1 MTAVGVAS
9 VAEIDDLQDTMLV
22 EKDIGR
28 LQVPVQYFVLFQMQQ
43 SFEQLSNDAF
53 GMLILEFDLA
63 LQH

>member
-1 MTAVGVAS
+1 MTAIGVAR
-9 VAEIDDLQDTMLV
+9 VAEVDDLENTMLV

-28 LQVPVQYFVLFQMQQ
+28 LQVPMQYFVLFQMQK

-53 GMLILEFDLA
+53 GMLVFEFDLA